1 MLHKIPK
8 SESLKCTLQRSS
20 VYWEQVLAPALREG
34 KTVLVVGHENNL
46 RSLIMKL
53 EDISPADV
61 INLNLPRAVPLAY
74 KLDLNTLRPIN
85 TRTDGSLDSATGF
98 LRGDWLGGD
107 ASVSEILTRDE
118 KQVYDTSITA
128 NLEVGTDTNSSN
140 KDWMSVANALSEIP
154 PGAKAMG
161 DEVAGSFMGS
171 APVLTSSL
179 HDPICRVNGL
189 LSPQAVAVVNGTKSR
204 RVVSAQ

>member
-20 VYWEQVLAPALREG
+20 AYWDNVLAPALREG

-46 RSLIMKL
+46 RSLIMRL
-53 EDISPADV
+53 EDISAAD
-61 INLNLPRAVPLAY
+61 IIDLNLPRAVPLAY
-74 KLDLNTLRPIN
+74 KLDLDTLRPIN
-85 TRTDGSLDSATGF
+85 TRADGSLDNATGF
-98 LRGDWLGGD
+98 LRGEWLGGD

-118 KQVYDTSITA
+118 KQVYDTSITT
-128 NLEVGTDTNSSN
+128 NLEVGTETNSNN
-140 KDWMSVANALSEIP
+140 KDWMNVANALSETS
-154 PGAKAMG
+154 PGAKALG
-161 DEVAGSFMGS
+161 DETAGSFMGS

-189 LSPQAVAVVNGTKSR
+189 MSPQAVAVVNGVDSR
-204 RVVSAQ
+204 RVVSA